1 VNRSVARVIAGLG
14 VMLAAVAF
22 APVASASISPSMA
35 LSQSTTAAGAS
46 ADIGIDV
53 SFSPSSGDSPK
64 DLTVVLPAGL
74 LANAAIDGGACLSNT
89 STTPVAACQVG
100 TGTVTA
106 AGLGILPITGTLA
119 FDLVAP
125 PKPGDLAGVAAF
137 LTLLGNT
144 SELGSPA
151 DVTVRPPGSADGV
164 GLDMAFTDV
173 PNTYD
178 GLPISVDQL
187 DTSFNGMRMPD
198 SCPST
203 PASVTVSGDSY
214 GDPTVRTA
222 TAPLTVT
229 NCSALPYAPKFSVS
243 ATKDSS
249 DGGVAVVTDITAQ
262 ADEATS
268 RNVALTLPPS
278 VLTPNVEAVLSGGL
292 LCSSATLSSC
302 KPVGSASAT
311 SPLYPKTLTGT
322 AYLTGTFTSP
332 AITIAFPA
340 PFALTLNG
348 AVDLAT
354 NTTTF
359 KQLPDIPLTDLK
371 VALAGGPDAV
381 FATTCNAP
389 GGTASSTLTDQNG
402 DRTVTV
408 PAAFQ
413 IANYDAATCAPPPG
427 QGSTPGSPSV
437 KPGRPKL
444 EAALSGLARG
454 KPTLGFLLTA
464 GTHAPKLA
472 AFAVALPAGLTFVR
486 HSVHHRL
493 RLEGVTISGANA
505 RSVVLKRGVLVVT
518 LRQAAAGVTVKVTSK
533 GIKESAALKR
543 DVRRRRTKSVLLTV
557 AVRDAKGE
565 ITDLTARI
573 THLTR

>member
-1 VNRSVARVIAGLG
+1 MIAGLG
-14 VMLAAVAF
+14 VMLAAAAF
-22 APVASASISPSMA
+22 APVASASISPS
-35 LSQSTTAAGAS
+35 LTLTQSGTAAGSTANLGMDLKF
-46 ADIGIDV
+46 APTGA
-53 SFSPSSGDSPK
+53 DSPK
-64 DLTVVLPAGL
+64 DLTVSLPPGL
-74 LANAAIDGGACLSNT
+74 LANAAIDGGACLTMN
-89 STTPVAACQVG
+89 STTPVPACQVG
-100 TGTVTA
+100 SGTVTA
-106 AGLGILPITGTLA
+106 AALGLLSVNGQVA

-125 PKPGDLAGVAAF
+125 PKPGDLAGIAMF

-144 SELGSPA
+144 SELGTPA
-151 DVTVRPPGSADGV
+151 DVTVRPPGNPGGV
-164 GLDMAFTDV
+164 GLNMAFTNIPD
-173 PNTYD
+173 TYM
-178 GLPISVDQL
+178 GLPISVDEL
-187 DTSFNGMRMPD
+187 DTTFSGLRMPD

-203 PASVTVSGDSY
+203 PASVTVSADSY
-214 GDPTVRTA
+214 SDATLRTA
-222 TAPLTVT
+222 SAALTVT
-229 NCSALPYAPKFSVS
+229 NCSALPYAPMFSVS

-249 DGGVAVVTDITAQ
+249 DGGVAVVTDVTEQ

-311 SPLYPKTLTGT
+311 SPLYPRTLTGI

-402 DRTVTV
+402 DRTVIV

-413 IANYDAATCAPPPG
+413 IANYNAATCAPPPG
-427 QGSTPGSPSV
+427 QGSAPGSPSG

-444 EAALSGLARG
+444 EAALSGLGRG
-454 KPTLGFLLTA
+454 KPTLGFVLTA

-486 HSVHHRL
+486 HRVHHRL
-493 RLEGVTISGANA
+493 RLEGVTIGGAKA
-505 RSVVLKRGVLVVT
+505 RSVVLKRGVLVFT

-543 DVRRRRTKSVLLTV
+543 DVRRRRAKSVLLTV
-557 AVRDAKGE
+557 AVRDAKGK